1 MYSQDVREPPAE
13 TNAQHGI
20 ILALCVVFSALVA
33 ALPPLRPLDASGR
46 VTYVV
51 DEGSAESG
59 FVSGDRRLASWA
71 FSAWQRA
78 LDNTLRFEPAARS
91 TALVQ
96 LFWVPAAIGEFGETQ
111 PLLVHGHAG
120 AAVYIR
126 PDTSALGP
134 DIARRARQDPL
145 FRDTVV
151 YLTCVHELGHALGL
165 PHTSSFAD
173 IMYAFGYGGDIPEF
187 FMRYRRQLATRADIA
202 RVAGLSPADITAVR
216 SLYPR

>member
-1 MYSQDVREPPAE
+1 MRARSADTTVRIGVA
-13 TNAQHGI
+13 
-20 ILALCVVFSALVA
+20 LAVCAFVTAVVA

-46 VTYVV
+46 VTYFV
-51 DEGSAESG
+51 DDGPADSG
-59 FVSGDRRLASWA
+59 FLTADRQLATWA
-71 FSAWQRA
+71 LGAWQRA
-78 LDNTLRFEPAARS
+78 LGNTLRFEPGTRD

-96 LFWVPAAIGEFGETQ
+96 LIWVPAAIGEFGETQ

-126 PDTSALGP
+126 PDTTALGP

-165 PHTSSFAD
+165 PHTASFAD

-187 FMRYRRQLATRADIA
+187 FMRYRRQLTMRADIA
-202 RVAGLSPADITAVR
+202 RVSGLSPADMAAVR
-216 SLYPR
+216 ALYRP